1 MNPDEYLYD
10 ITSTVG
16 THNRGWVGTGSLNG
30 NRFNTLLM
38 SANNAQ
44 ANLKFEIL
52 SDGISEGSETLIIT
66 TNPSF
71 IANTITIS

>member
-1 MNPDEYLYD
+1 
-10 ITSTVG
+10 
-16 THNRGWVGTGSLNG
+16 
-30 NRFNTLLM
+30 M

-52 SDGISEGSETLIIT
+52 SDGVSEGSETLIIT
-66 TNPSF
+66 TDPAL